1 MMVVMWWMYFLVVVA
16 AVRTL
21 WHAPAGQGLIKNQ

>member
-1 MMVVMWWMYFLVVVA
+1 MWWMYFLVVDA

-21 WHAPAGQGLIKNQ
+21 WHAPDGKGLIKNQ